1 MRNEVEKRGIS
12 ISQYHCD
19 NSAGIIDFPQWK
31 QNLVRAGIAL
41 YGLYPSEE
49 VKKETV
55 DLKPALR
62 LVSHVSF
69 VKEVEPGAPSV
80 TEGLLRQIRK

>member
-1 MRNEVEKRGIS
+1 MRLKSGGFRFRNTMRN
-12 ISQYHCD
+12 

-69 VKEVEPGAPSV
+69 VKEVEPELPSV